1 MIAKKSSSADLERK
15 RFAFFQ
21 IGLIVSG
28 ALCLVAFEYS
38 SANVQQKVVK
48 VEEPAPDTYSY
59 DDKLLEIIEKPAVEK
74 PAATVIALPTDNV
87 TITARTLPTGTFSAS
102 HTVSIIGDGG
112 YGDIGELEPEDIIY
126 EGVDVDPSFPGGN
139 KEMMSFIQSK
149 TQYPQIPRE
158 MGIQG
163 IVYVGIIVNKD
174 GSISEVT
181 AKNDLH
187 IDLEKEAKRVVGIM
201 PNWIP
206 GEQAGKPVR
215 VRYVVPINFV
225 IQPKLLKHCNKK
237 IPSQN
242 LARDFSFYFLS
253 NY

>member
-38 SANVQQKVVK
+38 SANVEHKVVK
-48 VEEPAPDTYSY
+48 LEEPAPETYMY
-59 DDKLLEIIEKPAVEK
+59 DEKLLDIVEK
-74 PAATVIALPTDNV
+74 PEVQKQPTATVIALPQDNV
-87 TITARTLPTGTFSAS
+87 TITTRTLPTGIFSAS
-102 HTVSIIGDGG
+102 HTVSVIGDGG

-126 EGVDVDPSFPGGN
+126 EGVDVDPSFPGGA
-139 KEMMSFIQSK
+139 EAMMKFIQSK
-149 TQYPQIPRE
+149 TLYPAIPRE

-163 IVYVGIIVNKD
+163 IVYVGFIVNKD
-174 GSISEVT
+174 GSISEVIS
-181 AKNDLH
+181 KNDLH

-225 IQPKLLKHCNKK
+225 IQP
-237 IPSQN
+237 
-242 LARDFSFYFLS
+242 
-253 NY
+253 